1 VHRIPEAVAA
11 AELEFCDAGLAN
23 NTRSP
28 GTIVVGFSSKSS
40 STGAPVAKN
49 GRPEPKTTGTWL
61 TGTGPARVR
70 NVGVDQA

>member
-23 NTRSP
+23 DTRSP
-28 GTIVVGFSSKSS
+28 GTIVVGFSSK
-40 STGAPVAKN
+40 AARPEHPVAKN

-61 TGTGPARVR
+61 TTTGPAQVR
-70 NVGVDQA
+70 NIGLDQA